1 MISGVSAGIFAL
13 VCFSSSFSRCHAAW
27 WTVYA
32 SVLSWNV
39 KNMPEATCKTQL
51 QRRILC
57 AGHVSHE
64 PECAPPR
71 RQEQD
76 HYGILNLIW
85 SLQDRI
91 LLFLL
96 QTPGSYYCSDSKFW
110 ICLDVQIQRSR
121 ELGEWAEHGW
131 TMLVML
137 RFRMPTG
144 PICWLKFS
152 SPTLSQGI
160 LNSWADHVSHFSQKA
175 PSSAFPRRYPQIRL
189 NEDESIRS
197 PTLGIA
203 TARNTS
209 EGATFG
215 SWAGV
220 ERWDATQAYNGTK
233 DLRNLNNPSF
243 VLDTH
248 LPDLKIGFLKSNLIS
263 AYPSPAMMAQACGI
277 APVKEPQMVS
287 HHQAAHGEEFLG
299 WKARIGWVGSGV
311 SLTLDSL
318 DRWSKKLKV
327 IWHLPIPSSQ
337 RFESLDCP
345 AESESLNIPPSYSP
359 SLLWQI
365 EVCLRVK
372 GLFEFTISQIWL
384 RPLGWHCALARPCLD
399 SQAKD
404 TLHNLKNYNTTQQ
417 CKCVRMIGVTLEP
430 IYINRKNIGHW
441 C

>member
-51 QRRILC
+51 HRRILC

-233 DLRNLNNPSF
+233 DLRNK
-243 VLDTH
+243 T
-248 LPDLKIGFLKSNLIS
+248 
-263 AYPSPAMMAQACGI
+263 
-277 APVKEPQMVS
+277 PQ
-287 HHQAAHGEEFLG
+287 Q
-299 WKARIGWVGSGV
+299 
-311 SLTLDSL
+311 
-318 DRWSKKLKV
+318 
-327 IWHLPIPSSQ
+327 P
-337 RFESLDCP
+337 
-345 AESESLNIPPSYSP
+345 
-359 SLLWQI
+359 
-365 EVCLRVK
+365 
-372 GLFEFTISQIWL
+372 
-384 RPLGWHCALARPCLD
+384 
-399 SQAKD
+399 
-404 TLHNLKNYNTTQQ
+404 
-417 CKCVRMIGVTLEP
+417 
-430 IYINRKNIGHW
+430 
-441 C
+441 